1 MEDLEGAL
9 SLLTGDLI
17 GALSLLKGDLT
28 LKNDFHKQTNLLYNV
43 IPCCLETTKENNT
56 PAGCSQKDR
65 GPAIMISLK
74 SSLTE

>member
-28 LKNDFHKQTNLLYNV
+28 GAISPLKEDFHKQANLFYNV
-43 IPCCLETTKENNT
+43 FTLL
-56 PAGCSQKDR
+56 S
-65 GPAIMISLK
+65 
-74 SSLTE
+74 